1 MTRRRNDPGAG
12 TVFGRSGFTLLE
24 VVVALA
30 IFAAGILALLSLLR
44 GSLLLSEGARDL
56 SVAQVYASQRMEE
69 ALLSPEPAAGVE
81 RGVFGERYRWEMET
95 TFPPPEEES
104 PFQEVRIRIR
114 VRWEEEGDGRSVDLA
129 AARWILRR
137 SDGPG

>member
-1 MTRRRNDPGAG
+1 MTQQRNEPGAG
-12 TVFGRSGFTLLE
+12 SVPGRSGFTLLE
-24 VVVALA
+24 VVIALA

-69 ALLSPEPAAGVE
+69 AMQSPEPAAGVE
-81 RGVFGERYRWEMET
+81 RGVFGEKYRWELET
-95 TFPPPEEES
+95 TLPPPEEES
-104 PFQEVRIRIR
+104 PFQEVRIRVR
-114 VRWEEEGDGRSVDLA
+114 VRWEEEEDGRSVDLV

>member
-1 MTRRRNDPGAG
+1 MTQRRIDLGAG
-12 TVFGRSGFTLLE
+12 SVAGRSGFTLLE

-69 ALLSPEPAAGVE
+69 AMQSPEPAAGIE
-81 RGVFGERYRWEMET
+81 RGNFGERYRWEMET
-95 TFPPPEEES
+95 TLPPPEGES
-104 PFQEVRIRIR
+104 PFQEVRIRVR
-114 VRWEEEGDGRSVDLA
+114 VRWEEEGDGRSVELA
-129 AARWILRR
+129 AGRWILRR